1 MYMCMSNVKAPVHL
15 ARLAPLKALCFTIIQ
30 IQRLSVQ
37 QLRFRSS
44 SLTTQYIS
52 KSSLQF

>member
-15 ARLAPLKALCFTIIQ
+15 ARLAPLKALCFTMIQ